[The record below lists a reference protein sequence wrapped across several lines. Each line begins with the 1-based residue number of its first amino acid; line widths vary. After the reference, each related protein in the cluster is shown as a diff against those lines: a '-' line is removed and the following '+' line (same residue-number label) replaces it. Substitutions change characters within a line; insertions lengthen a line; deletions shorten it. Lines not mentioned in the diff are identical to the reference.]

1 MRNLVIN
8 TDLRNSWQ
16 GISED
21 KFIETA
27 AEIGWNGVFSD
38 WSDGKD
44 MKRVRTLTQRNGLY
58 LQSVHAPFTKIAEM
72 WEEGEQGEAELCRQ
86 KNCLR
91 ACAEIGVPV
100 VVEHAVIGF
109 DKHTPNELGVKRFET
124 LANEA
129 ERLGIKIAI
138 ENTEGEEYLER
149 LLSCLN
155 GHPAVGFCIDTGHEM
170 CYNESRDLISKY
182 ARQLLCTH
190 LNDNMKITGDEITWL
205 DDSHMMPFDGLAD
218 WKNIAKRLNAARF
231 QGDLTFE
238 LVGKNRPERHTHDIY
253 AALDMNAFL
262 ALALE
267 KAKQFRTML

>member
-1 MRNLVIN
+1 M
-8 TDLRNSWQ
+8 
-16 GISED
+16 
-21 KFIETA
+21 
-27 AEIGWNGVFSD
+27 
-38 WSDGKD
+38 
-44 MKRVRTLTQRNGLY
+44 
-58 LQSVHAPFTKIAEM
+58 
-72 WEEGEQGEAELCRQ
+72 
-86 KNCLR
+86 
-91 ACAEIGVPV
+91 PV

-218 WKNIAKRLNAARF
+218 WKKHRQA
-231 QGDLTFE
+231 
-238 LVGKNRPERHTHDIY
+238 PER
-253 AALDMNAFL
+253 
-262 ALALE
+262 
-267 KAKQFRTML
+267 RTVSRRPHVRTGGKKPPGAPHARYLRRFGYECFSCSCP